1 METKKYFLLNTISY
15 LFLVFCSTAIHNI
28 NAKKDKDDQLIW
40 FQYKNTPLYHVVN
53 ELAAQQYNPLTKEK
67 GLTVMQPTGPNSLT
81 GELTFSIPHQVSP
94 ETAWRYLLSILTI
107 AGYTIEPGKDFSTIR
122 KSDSKTKEPLPLFVN
137 VEAKDL
143 PDDVRITYLRYLQN
157 IQVPNATG
165 GGTPLQTMLQNF
177 LSPEATMFFD
187 PQLNAL
193 AIIENATIIKSVM
206 EIIDAF
212 DNEKMWNQEPLMVK
226 LDYVNA
232 AQVKSLF
239 DDIVPQSA
247 AGKGSGYFSAD
258 AKIIVE
264 PRKNMLIVLGKPES
278 TKRVRDFVKE
288 YIDVP
293 LDKGKS
299 ILHIA
304 SLKYQKAETFAPILQ
319 QIVQDQ
325 STSSSGQSTS
335 SGSTGGPQQFFKG
348 VIVQPEVPSSG
359 GSDSGSVQGGNRL
372 IIAAVESDWIRIKK
386 LIEELDQP
394 QLQIIVRG
402 LIVDMTYDDQRS
414 LGNQLRNYTD
424 CFIKDVNWQTGHIA
438 GIETNSGVSNT
449 PTSGESL
456 RANLLG
462 ANSSNFSS
470 GNIASNATAGSF
482 ILSFTDM
489 AHNANNGIW
498 LITQML
504 TRETDSKILYQP
516 FLVTTNNTAV
526 NFKDISNQKIPGQA
540 SERFGVEVQEQ
551 EFKDAAT
558 SLNCTPRISQNG
570 MVNLTLSLN
579 INQWTGINNGQTT
592 RSFVT
597 NVNIKS
603 GDILVIGGLTKRR
616 VQNSVYQT
624 PLLGDIPVIGNLFK
638 RRNKLVT
645 TTNLMTFLQVE
656 VIYPMQTNQDKISRR
671 IFDAAHAI
679 VTTPDENFS
688 NLHDPISR
696 WFFGQEQS
704 SVSPQTFKAFAHE
717 KETIPFKNKI
727 PAPSHK
733 KELSVVTEPKTTLK
747 PDTEKLDSTN
757 LTSLHTISDNDN
769 SLETFFK
776 NSKSNTTEEKMS

>member
-1 METKKYFLLNTISY
+1 
-15 LFLVFCSTAIHNI
+15 
-28 NAKKDKDDQLIW
+28 
-40 FQYKNTPLYHVVN
+40 
-53 ELAAQQYNPLTKEK
+53 
-67 GLTVMQPTGPNSLT
+67 
-81 GELTFSIPHQVSP
+81 
-94 ETAWRYLLSILTI
+94 
-107 AGYTIEPGKDFSTIR
+107 
-122 KSDSKTKEPLPLFVN
+122 
-137 VEAKDL
+137 
-143 PDDVRITYLRYLQN
+143 
-157 IQVPNATG
+157 
-165 GGTPLQTMLQNF
+165 MLQSF
-177 LSPEATMFFD
+177 LSPDATMFFD

-193 AIIENATIIKSVM
+193 IIIENATIIKSVM

-212 DNEKMWNQEPLMVK
+212 DNEKMWDQEPLMVT
-226 LDYVNA
+226 LDHVNA

-239 DDIVPQSA
+239 DDIVPQNTG
-247 AGKGSGYFSAD
+247 GKGSGYFSAD

-264 PRKNMLIVLGKPES
+264 PRKNMLILLGKPES
-278 TKRVRDFVKE
+278 TKRVKDFIKE

-304 SLKYQKAETFAPILQ
+304 NLKYQKAETFAPILQ

-348 VIVQPEVPSSG
+348 VIVQPEVPSTG

-386 LIEELDQP
+386 LIEELDKP
-394 QLQIIVRG
+394 QLQIVVRG

-424 CFIKDVNWQTGHIA
+424 FFVKNVNWQTGHIG
-438 GIETNSGVSNT
+438 GIETNSGFST
-449 PTSGESL
+449 PQNPNSPSSSESL

-462 ANSSNFSS
+462 TNSSGYSS

-482 ILSFTDM
+482 ILSFTD
-489 AHNANNGIW
+489 NANNTNNGIW
-498 LITQML
+498 LITQIL

-516 FLVTTNNTAV
+516 FLITTNNTAV
-526 NFKDISNQKIPGQA
+526 TFKDISNQKIPGQA

-603 GDILVIGGLTKRR
+603 GDILVVGGLTKRR
-616 VQNSVYQT
+616 VQNSIYQT
-624 PLLGDIPVIGNLFK
+624 PLLADIPVIGNLFK

-679 VTTPDENFS
+679 ITTPDENFS

-696 WFFGQEQS
+696 WFFGQEKS
-704 SVSPQTFKAFAHE
+704 SVSPQTFKAFAYE
-717 KETIPFKNKI
+717 KESIPFKNKVPM
-727 PAPSHK
+727 PAPK
-733 KELSVVTEPKTTLK
+733 KELFSIPHSETPASTIKTMSEEIHSI
-747 PDTEKLDSTN
+747 PP
-757 LTSLHTISDNDN
+757 TSLQIVSDDDDI
-769 SLETFFK
+769 LETFFRRE
-776 NSKSNTTEEKMS
+776 NDKSREEKRS